1 MEQRVREGY
10 KACASAFVSAH
21 RKKIDNHSTLG
32 ISIGELGWDFK
43 QIKWFL
49 VSLKVIGTYHNMFV

>member
-32 ISIGELGWDFK
+32 ISIGELG
-43 QIKWFL
+43 
-49 VSLKVIGTYHNMFV
+49 